1 MRELLERQL
10 LDARGGV
17 ADGPLDVAAFADAVA
32 RTYETLDRERR
43 LAAENAAEKTRELES
58 ATVQLRAE
66 SAEALSSAE
75 RRFLDAIEIG
85 PGPLMVL
92 DSELNFVAWNTA
104 AARVLGRASSRLGVG
119 LPLVGCAR
127 GLIENGDI
135 KAPPE
140 HAEAWVKISI
150 DNVRDASWPLE
161 IKVAGRWYQQR
172 SRRLLDGGYLNAW
185 IDITDLKVREK
196 ELAAAKAAAESA
208 NQLKSQFLATMSHEL
223 RTPLNAILGFAE
235 TIRDQVFGPNA
246 TDKYVEYAHDIHR
259 SGQHLHALICDILDL
274 SKIEAG
280 SYELAIE
287 TVNAVEEAKGCMAMI
302 TTLAEKGGVTVSF
315 AAAAPSLLI
324 DCDMR
329 ALRQVLLNLL
339 SNAVKFTP
347 SGGCIEANAVAENG
361 ALVITIADTGIGI
374 SPEKLATLFQPFR
387 QGDAGTSR
395 RYEGTG
401 LGLYISKRLVELHK
415 GAIRLESAPG
425 QGTRAIVTLPSKH
438 IAGEAARA
446 AG

>member
-1 MRELLERQL
+1 MVE
-10 LDARGGV
+10 
-17 ADGPLDVAAFADAVA
+17 
-32 RTYETLDRERR
+32 RTYAALDRERQ
-43 LAAENAAEKTRELES
+43 LAAEDAAAKARELQT
-58 ATVQLRAE
+58 ATVRLRAE

-92 DSELNFVAWNTA
+92 DADLNFVAWNSA
-104 AARVLGRASSRLGVG
+104 AAAVLGRASKYLAVG
-119 LPLVGCAR
+119 LPLEGCAR
-127 GLIENGDI
+127 GLVETGDI
-135 KAPPE
+135 KAPPGLGE
-140 HAEAWVKISI
+140 VWVKISI
-150 DNVRDASWPLE
+150 DNVRAAADPLP

-185 IDITDLKVREK
+185 IDITELKLREK

-235 TIRDQVFGPNA
+235 TIRDQVFGPHA
-246 TDKYVEYAHDIHR
+246 IDKYAEYANDIHR

-287 TVNAVEEAKGCMAMI
+287 TVNAVEEAKSCMAMI
-302 TTLAEKGGVTVSF
+302 TALADKGGVAVSF
-315 AAAAPSLLI
+315 SGAAPSLLI

-329 ALRQVLLNLL
+329 ALRQILLNLL

-347 SGGCIEANAVAENG
+347 HGGRVAVSLTREG
-361 ALVITIADTGIGI
+361 DALNIAIADTGIGI
-374 SPEKLATLFQPFR
+374 SEEKLATLFQPFR

-415 GAIRLESAPG
+415 GTIRLESAPG
-425 QGTRAIVTLPSKH
+425 DGTRALVTLPV
-438 IAGEAARA
+438 ATRAAEPARA